1 MPLPFQKPESLYPRC
16 STYGCLTC
24 TLNSAYSPSATY
36 VPKHCFGLQSS
47 PMTVFI
53 ASLFLPYTIDFQV
66 TEPRHGQNGFV
77 SSHAN
82 VDGPGSI
89 IGHLPDTCYQNRL
102 LGCLPLT
109 PGATTEDEKVFKG
122 YTWRLTDEIPIA
134 NDRLWHGPSEP
145 RAIPWGHSR
154 RFNQPKSKA
163 IDPPTPSILSSQCPK
178 QGSRRDLSLDGSQ
191 DRWGMEYH
199 SSTRVSLSNADW
211 VVKAAEQGHGGLQNA
226 IHAAEKLSLL
236 NDKMWVGTLGMPT
249 DSLTDPTRTEIGE
262 TLQDVYDSLTVF
274 VSDNEFEGHYTHFCR
289 AVLWP
294 ALHYQTQES
303 PRHTEYD
310 DYSWVQYL
318 KLNMAF
324 AEKIIKHWKPGDKI
338 WVHDYHLLV
347 LPGLLRERLPQAEI
361 GFFLH
366 TPFPSSEIFR
376 CLTPREELLDGLL
389 GADLIGFQTEEY
401 CSHFLHSCSRLR
413 RLEASAN
420 KVHLN
425 HRHVSVVNSP
435 MGIDPSSLFKLRQ
448 STEVKGWI
456 HSIGHKYQGQY
467 LIVARDRLDAPG
479 GIKQKLLA
487 YELFL
492 KTYPAWREQVVL
504 VQVMSS
510 ASEIPELEAHIF
522 KIAMRINASFSTIT
536 HQPLVLV
543 RQDIS
548 HLQFIALL
556 SVADIFMATN
566 LREGMNLSSHD
577 FIHCQDGQLS
587 FHQHGSLILS
597 EFVGSASIFR
607 GHKLLVNPWDYKQC
621 AGAIKSALEMSPV
634 ERKLNWNFLLDC
646 KSHYTALKWHMGLQD
661 ALTKAHEIQ
670 QIRQTAHLSP
680 LSFEGLKKSYAA
692 ATARIFFLEE
702 GAIFGPAFDIEKSL
716 PSNKACTTLQ
726 ALINDC
732 KNILYIIS
740 NRSTEQLREVL
751 EKLPCELGFI
761 TENGCFLQEPGS
773 DIWIPFVPESAMKW
787 RPGIRKMMEY
797 FLERTEGSQIEERRC
812 SLTFHYGDAFDH
824 EVAARQAS
832 DLADQIDGTR
842 GRADFH
848 VVREATSVK
857 VEPPHASLGN
867 GRAATYVLDHLPNI
881 QYPDF
886 IFAAGGSRSGEALFR
901 WANELAAAHID
912 SRFDKSEF
920 EKMLH
925 VTTITT
931 STRATEARSVL
942 PPGCL
947 LLDVLDE
954 LASFT
959 STGTETK

>member
-1 MPLPFQKPESLYPRC
+1 
-16 STYGCLTC
+16 
-24 TLNSAYSPSATY
+24 
-36 VPKHCFGLQSS
+36 
-47 PMTVFI
+47 MTVFI

-66 TEPRHGQNGFV
+66 TEPRHGQNGSL

-89 IGHLPDTCYQNRL
+89 VGHLPDTCHQNRL
-102 LGCLPLT
+102 LEYLTLT
-109 PGATTEDEKVFKG
+109 PGATTEDETVFKG

-134 NDRLWHGPSEP
+134 NDRLCHGPSEP
-145 RAIPWGHSR
+145 RAISWGHSR
-154 RFNQPKSKA
+154 RFNQPRSKA

-191 DRWGMEYH
+191 DRWGMKYYGT
-199 SSTRVSLSNADW
+199 TRVSLSNADW

-226 IHAAEKLSLL
+226 IHAAEKSSLL

-249 DSLTDPTRTEIGE
+249 DSLTDPTRAEIGE

-294 ALHYQTQES
+294 ALHYQMQES
-303 PRHTEYD
+303 PQHTEYD

-324 AEKIIKHWKPGDKI
+324 AETIIKHWKPGDKI

-376 CLTPREELLDGLL
+376 CLTPREQLLDGLL

-413 RLEASAN
+413 RLEVSAN

-425 HRHVSVVNSP
+425 HRYVSVVSSP
-435 MGIDPSSLFKLRQ
+435 MGIDPSSLFQLRQ

-456 HSIGHKYQGQY
+456 HSISHKYEGQY

-492 KTYPAWREQVVL
+492 ETYPAWREKVVL

-510 ASEIPELEAHIF
+510 ASEIPELETHISQ
-522 KIAMRINASFSTIT
+522 IAMRINASYSTIT

-548 HLQFIALL
+548 HFQFIALL

-566 LREGMNLSSHD
+566 LREGMNLTSHD

-607 GHKLLVNPWDYKQC
+607 GHRLLVNPWDYKQC
-621 AGAIKSALEMSPV
+621 ADAIKSALEMSPV

-646 KSHYTALKWHMGLQD
+646 KSHFTALKWHMGLQD
-661 ALTKAHEIQ
+661 ALTKAHESQ
-670 QIRQTAHLSP
+670 QIRQTIHLSP
-680 LSFEGLKKSYAA
+680 LSLQGLKKSYVA

-716 PSNKACTTLQ
+716 PSNKARTTLQ
-726 ALINDC
+726 ALINDR
-732 KNILYIIS
+732 KNILYMIS

-751 EKLPCELGFI
+751 KKLPCELGFI

-773 DIWIPFVPESAMKW
+773 DTWIPFVPESAMKW

-812 SLTFHYGDAFDH
+812 SLTFHYGDAFDQ

-832 DLADQIDGTR
+832 DLADQINGAR

-848 VVREATSVK
+848 VVREVSSVK

-867 GRAATYVLDHLPNI
+867 GRAATYVLDHLPKI
-881 QYPDF
+881 RYPDF
-886 IFAAGGSRSGEALFR
+886 LFAAGGSRSGEALFR
-901 WANELAAAHID
+901 WANELGAAPID
-912 SRFDKSEF
+912 SQSGKSGLE
-920 EKMLH
+920 ERLH
-925 VTTITT
+925 VTTVTT
-931 STRATEARSVL
+931 STRATEAVSVL

-947 LLDVLDE
+947 LLDILDE

-959 STGTETK
+959 STEEETK